1 MTTIAYDGK
10 TLVTD
15 SQVTVD
21 GKRFGKTQKLF
32 RLHSRAVLAI
42 SGTMDVSY
50 EIMRWLNGD
59 AEKPALDKEQDDFEG
74 LLIEPDGSAWEI
86 APGLR
91 RFPACVPWTG
101 GTGGIV
107 AMTAM
112 RCGKTA
118 QEAVELACEIDTKS
132 GGPLQIHLVRT

>member
-1 MTTIAYDGK
+1 VTTIAYDGK

-15 SQVTVD
+15 SQVTLD
-21 GKRFGKTQKLF
+21 GKRFGKTQKIF

-42 SGTMDVSY
+42 AGSMDVSY

-59 AEKPALDKEQDDFEG
+59 AEKPALDKEQDDFEA
-74 LLIEPDGSAWEI
+74 LVIEPDGSAWEI

-91 RFPACVPWTG
+91 RFPACIPWSG

-132 GGPLQIHLVRT
+132 SGPLQIHLVAV